1 MSSLRVG
8 VALVSLGLGPLAVLA
23 QTTAADSPPAV
34 NAIWVE
40 KDIEFTYMA
49 FTTYY
54 SCDGLRDKLRWVLK
68 EIGARPGFKVTV
80 TGCMNTGPDV
90 LPHARIRAAMPQAAT
105 PELLAELARDSSQR
119 ELVARTT
126 GKSADVN
133 EPTAQ
138 FRARTRRIEFTDDP
152 LGRIEA
158 GDCELV
164 EQLRDHVFVPLGAK
178 VVEDRM
184 RCTPKQLNLNGV
196 NLTIEVLEPVPEKK

>member
-105 PELLAELARDSSQR
+105 PELLAELARDASQR
-119 ELVARTT
+119 ELVARST

-138 FRARTRRIEFTDDP
+138 FAARTRRIEFKDDP
-152 LGRIEA
+152 LSHIEA

-164 EQLRDHVFVPLGAK
+164 EQLRDHVFVPLGAR

-196 NLTIEVLEPVPEKK
+196 RLTIEVLEPVPETK

>member
-1 MSSLRVG
+1 MGSLRVG
-8 VALVSLGLGPLAVLA
+8 LALISLGLAPLAGLA
-23 QTTAADSPPAV
+23 QTAAADNPPVV

-40 KDIEFTYMA
+40 KEIEFTYMA
-49 FTTYY
+49 FTTFY
-54 SCDGLRDKLRWVLK
+54 SCDGLRDKVRWVLK

-80 TGCMNTGPDV
+80 GGCMNTGPDV
-90 LPHARIRAAMPQAAT
+90 LPHVRLKAAMPRAAT
-105 PELLAELARDSSQR
+105 PELLDELAKEASKR
-119 ELVARTT
+119 ELVARSS

-133 EPTAQ
+133 EATAQ
-138 FRARTRRIEFTDDP
+138 FAARTRRIEFKDDP
-152 LGRIEA
+152 LSHIEA

-164 EQLRDHVFVPLGAK
+164 EQLRDHVFVPLGAR